1 MQVRTSIAR
10 CAAPAAR
17 IGRAALAV
25 AAICVAATP
34 TLADG
39 IELWGADRYVQD
51 GLIALFDGLENTA
64 YGAQHSDTATQWS
77 SIAGTVAN
85 LNFTFSGRNGSVGAW
100 RPDGR
105 YFDGNAKGTTSANIT
120 LGDVWTVQ
128 AAMTMDMNKQL
139 TNKTSPASQYPI
151 VFAADDDNISAYLN
165 NNGSQTTTLIL
176 KDNYN
181 KIGTRPSIAS
191 FGGRYLT
198 VACDRT
204 ETQKTYFTQSVAT
217 LGDGTSNG
225 SGNATVPALKYF
237 IGGTDENH
245 YAKGTMHSFR
255 IYNRLLT
262 DEEMAQNNE
271 VDEVRFRG
279 DGVIVC
285 TQTDGLDG
293 AEPCGFYKVDGSHTF
308 SAPAEQI
315 VGETTWRCVGYTLDI
330 YDDVNDVWSSD
341 GVNHQNELQYSYDS
355 ANGGRVRLKWQWT
368 KKRAGYAW
376 TGAGGDGKFSTLANW
391 ADLVEGTVAT
401 ELPTSGQTLSFSAGV
416 GGTLVND
423 LEGLGG
429 AEIIF
434 PVTAGQYTITSNGF
448 VNVANVV
455 NETSLVQTFSNTVA
469 FASTYN
475 VALAAAVDFAG
486 GATATKPGDVS
497 GAVGTR
503 LVGDITFTE
512 DWAMNASYIIPFG
525 TRVTGKNVTGS
536 GAALTIDQ
544 GGYAHFATIQPGKNN
559 TVWRINLNVNGML
572 EVDGNVAYWNSG
584 SGGSVQAVSSSAGTG
599 VIKAKGFYKQGGKQH
614 LTNIKHIKVG
624 AGSATSNPIFGA
636 TYGSN
641 MLHFY
646 RDITIQAMGDIE
658 FQSVLG
664 SGSMAKENGGL
675 CLEKGYTMTI
685 NTEDDDGNPHTVIWG
700 CSFCVKSRNSS
711 GTWGYSTGNVR
722 LSKQGK
728 GTLIMRNRCSITGS
742 SGYVKEYHGYTDVRG
757 GTLRV
762 EEKGQLS
769 VSALT
774 IYSGGRF
781 ELGSGVVL
789 PNNTTLRDGGN
800 SIALED
806 GAQLKLTACSGDN
819 AAISLGAS
827 AVLTGNV
834 SLGTNSTVTG
844 GAQAKISGNVV
855 LGDCSTLTGVSK
867 AEITGDVTLG
877 NESVLTGAQGAV
889 VWGNLTVGT
898 NSVVSLLTKAVLN
911 NDIEMG
917 DGTIL
922 ALDLDTTQEEGEPE
936 FLPIGGVIK
945 LPSGKATIKLTG
957 DFTDENSDV
966 ISRKLGALSIN
977 TDVRNLKPDT
987 TEVKFADGLHYR
999 SKLKDEDGMLV
1010 FYAFKPK
1017 FHIIFK

>member
-1 MQVRTSIAR
+1 
-10 CAAPAAR
+10 
-17 IGRAALAV
+17 
-25 AAICVAATP
+25 
-34 TLADG
+34 
-39 IELWGADRYVQD
+39 
-51 GLIALFDGLENTA
+51 
-64 YGAQHSDTATQWS
+64 
-77 SIAGTVAN
+77 
-85 LNFTFSGRNGSVGAW
+85 
-100 RPDGR
+100 
-105 YFDGNAKGTTSANIT
+105 
-120 LGDVWTVQ
+120 
-128 AAMTMDMNKQL
+128 MNMNQQL

-151 VFAADDDNISAYLN
+151 VFAADGDNISAYLN
-165 NNGSQTTTLIL
+165 NNGSQTTTLIF

-198 VACDRT
+198 AACDRT
-204 ETQKTYFTQSVAT
+204 GTQKTYFTQSAT
-217 LGDGTSNG
+217 ALGGGTSNG
-225 SGNATVPALKYF
+225 SGNVTVPALKYF

-315 VGETTWRCVGYTLDI
+315 VGETTWRCVGYTIDI

-401 ELPTSGQTLSFSAGV
+401 ELPASGQTLSFSAGV

-544 GGYAHFATIQPGKNN
+544 GGYAHFATIQPGKND
-559 TVWRINLNVNGML
+559 TVWRINLIVNGML

-584 SGGSVQAVSSSAGTG
+584 GGGSVQAISGNG

-614 LTNIKHIKVG
+614 LTNIQNIKIG

-700 CSFCVKSRNSS
+700 CSFCVKTRNSS

-742 SGYVKEYHGYTDVRG
+742 SGYVKDYHGYTDVRG

-769 VSALT
+769 ASALT
-774 IYSGGRF
+774 IYGGGRF
-781 ELGSGVVL
+781 ELGGGVVL
-789 PNNTTLRDGGN
+789 PNNTTLRDGNN

-806 GAQLKLTACSGDN
+806 GAQLKLTTCSGDN
-819 AAISLGAS
+819 ASISLGAS
-827 AVLTGNV
+827 SVLTGNV

-844 GAQAKISGNVV
+844 GAQSKITGNVV
-855 LGDCSTLTGVSK
+855 LGDGSTLTGGLK
-867 AEITGDVTLG
+867 AEVSGDVTLG
-877 NESVLTGAQGAV
+877 NDAVLTGGQDAV
-889 VWGNLTVGT
+889 VGGSVTVGT
-898 NSVVSLLTKAVLN
+898 NSVVT
-911 NDIEMG
+911 
-917 DGTIL
+917 
-922 ALDLDTTQEEGEPE
+922 LDTDAAINLSLTMGTGTTLNMSLDTAKAEGEDVV
-936 FLPIGGVIK
+936 LPIGGIIK
-945 LPSGKATIKLTG
+945 LTSGTATVKLTG
-957 DFTDENSDV
+957 DFSDYESEV
-966 ISRKLGALSIN
+966 ISKALGALDVN
-977 TDVRNLKPDT
+977 TDVKNLKLDT
-987 TEVKFADGLHYR
+987 AGVKFPEGLHYYP
-999 SKLKDEDGMLV
+999 KLKNENGMLV
-1010 FYAFKPK
+1010 FYAFRPR
-1017 FHIIFK
+1017 FHIILK

>member
-1 MQVRTSIAR
+1 MQVRISIAR

-17 IGRAALAV
+17 IGRAALVV
-25 AAICVAATP
+25 AAICAAAMP

-39 IELWGADRYVQD
+39 IESWGADRYVQD

-128 AAMTMDMNKQL
+128 ATTTMNMNQQL

-151 VFAADDDNISAYLN
+151 VFAADGDNISAYLN
-165 NNGSQTTTLIL
+165 NNGSQTTTLIF

-225 SGNATVPALKYF
+225 SGNVTVPALKYF

-341 GVNHQNELQYSYDS
+341 GVNHQNELQYSYDA

-544 GGYAHFATIQPGKNN
+544 GGYAHFATIQPGKND
-559 TVWRINLNVNGML
+559 TVWRINLIVNGML

-584 SGGSVQAVSSSAGTG
+584 GGGSVQAISGNG

-614 LTNIKHIKVG
+614 LTNIQNIKIG

-700 CSFCVKSRNSS
+700 CSFCVKTRNSS

-742 SGYVKEYHGYTDVRG
+742 SGYVKDYHGYTDVRG

-769 VSALT
+769 ASALT
-774 IYSGGRF
+774 VYGGGRF
-781 ELGSGVVL
+781 ELGGGVVL
-789 PNNTTLRDGGN
+789 PNNTTLRDGNN

-806 GAQLKLTACSGDN
+806 GAQLKLTTCSGDN
-819 AAISLGAS
+819 ASISLGAS
-827 AVLTGNV
+827 SVLTGNV

-844 GAQAKISGNVV
+844 GAQSKITGNVV
-855 LGDCSTLTGVSK
+855 LGDGSTLTGGLK
-867 AEITGDVTLG
+867 AEVSGDVTLG
-877 NESVLTGAQGAV
+877 NDAVLTGGQDAV
-889 VWGNLTVGT
+889 VGGSVTVGT
-898 NSVVSLLTKAVLN
+898 NSVVT
-911 NDIEMG
+911 
-917 DGTIL
+917 
-922 ALDLDTTQEEGEPE
+922 LDTDAAINLNLTMDAGTTLNMSLDTAKAEGEDVV
-936 FLPIGGVIK
+936 LPIGGIIK
-945 LPSGKATIKLTG
+945 LTSGTATVKLTG
-957 DFTDENSDV
+957 DFSDYESEV
-966 ISRKLGALSIN
+966 ISKVLGALDVN
-977 TDVRNLKPDT
+977 TDVKNLKLDT
-987 TEVKFADGLHYR
+987 TGVKFPEGLHYYP
-999 SKLKDEDGMLV
+999 KLKNENGMLV
-1010 FYAFKPK
+1010 FYAFRPR
-1017 FHIIFK
+1017 FHIILK